1 MDISLESLKL
11 RPMIDQ
17 TGTYIYS
24 ASKVVA
30 KYLSPLSKNEILVT
44 DTPSFPELLKNSSR
58 NKCYEDVF

>member
-1 MDISLESLKL
+1 
-11 RPMIDQ
+11 MIDQ

-44 DTPSFPELLKNSSR
+44 DTPSFPELLKNSSS